1 MIDLKLTPTL
11 LIIIAVIIIFAII
24 IYKSNE
30 SFYVQP
36 KCCPHIDMSPSV
48 ITNPFLPP
56 FSINGCKQPVSYA
69 HDPDIMETVPPSNQ
83 SSLVMLSTPD
93 NRLLTT

>member
-1 MIDLKLTPTL
+1 MIDLKITPTL
-11 LIIIAVIIIFAII
+11 LIIIAVIIIFALM
-24 IYKSNE
+24 IYKSE

-36 KCCPHIDMSPSV
+36 KCCPNIDMRPSV

-69 HDPDIMETVPPSNQ
+69 HDPDIMEQVPPSNQ
-83 SSLVMLSTPD
+83 SSLVLLSTPD